1 MSQDVNEPVYRELA
15 SQYDN
20 EVKAYSSYGHEVIF
34 GMSFEFVN
42 AEEKMLD
49 IGIGTGLASIHF
61 SKVGLKVYGLDDSR
75 EMLTACQSKSF
86 TEALKRCDIT
96 RETIP
101 YKNHYF
107 DHVVCCGV
115 LHFVSDLTALF
126 SEVKRVMKGGGIFA
140 FTIAPQET
148 SADYIEEPT
157 AWGVSIFKHAPRD
170 IMELLETNGMELLK
184 EQRLLIKG
192 ADKVNFD
199 MLFSVFIGR
208 CRQE

>member
-1 MSQDVNEPVYRELA
+1 MSQDTNEPAYRELA
-15 SQYDN
+15 SQYDK

-34 GMSFEFVN
+34 GMSFEFVS
-42 AEEKMLD
+42 AEEKLLD

-61 SKVGLKVYGLDDSR
+61 SEVGLKVYGLDGSQ
-75 EMLTACQSKSF
+75 EMLAACQSKSF
-86 TEALKRCDIT
+86 TEALIQCYIDQ
-96 RETIP
+96 EPIP
-101 YKNHYF
+101 YENHFF

-126 SEVKRVMKGGGIFA
+126 SEVKRVMRSGGIFA

-157 AWGVSIFKHAPRD
+157 AWGVSIFKHAPHY
-170 IMELLETNGMELLK
+170 IIELLETNGMELLK

-199 MLFSVFIGR
+199 MLFSVLIGR
-208 CRQE
+208 CR